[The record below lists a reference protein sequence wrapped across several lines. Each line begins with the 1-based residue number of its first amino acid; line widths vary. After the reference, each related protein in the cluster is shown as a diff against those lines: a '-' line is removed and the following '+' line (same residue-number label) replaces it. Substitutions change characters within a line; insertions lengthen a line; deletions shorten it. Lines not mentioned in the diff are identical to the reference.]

1 MKRLANKE
9 AVKTYPIKA
18 CCGYDMR
25 ECIRLLAVLR
35 YLGLINIIKV
45 GGSGTQDPLSKRE
58 IKAADGDNYAYFRG
72 ATFSSDNG
80 INTRSILL
88 NDNSIY
94 TPKAAKLTTGNVGTT
109 LKRNYNTTAP
119 GNVYYYMRAVAAG
132 GRVKVTGYYC
142 P

>member
-1 MKRLANKE
+1 MLNK
-9 AVKTYPIKA
+9 KLKKA
-18 CCGYDMR
+18 LCATVASLCLVASGTTVFAGTIPFD
-25 ECIRLLAVLR
+25 VT
-35 YLGLINIIKV
+35 V

>member
-1 MKRLANKE
+1 MLNK
-9 AVKTYPIKA
+9 KLKKA
-18 CCGYDMR
+18 LCATVASLCLVASGTTVFAGTIPFD
-25 ECIRLLAVLR
+25 VT
-35 YLGLINIIKV
+35 V

-109 LKRNYNTTAP
+109 LKRKYNTTAP